1 MAMRHF
7 AFYPFGKCYF
17 FSKAAIGDE
26 GFFFNDDLVPRCS
39 ERGVLKQFQKYILQK
54 ILIPFRRPILV
65 VAIWQQIA
73 KKKTLICTLGK
84 AIM

>member
-1 MAMRHF
+1 MRV
-7 AFYPFGKCYF
+7 
-17 FSKAAIGDE
+17 FSSMTIW
-26 GFFFNDDLVPRCS
+26 LPC

-54 ILIPFRRPILV
+54 TLIPFHRPILV